1 MTNPKNT
8 GHRAGR
14 STNGKGDENANG
26 AAVPTNIPSG
36 FPNPDDKPH
45 LDSGLDTNN
54 VRFNDNSL
62 LNPQRDDDWDIPALS
77 FPNIDEHGGVPSP
90 EEMKQNLTFPSVP
103 SAGVPADAPTEAMP
117 PAVTPATVVTPPV
130 TPTADA
136 TATVADI
143 PPMPPTR
150 STGSRTARTT
160 GAPAATSTA
169 IPTDAP
175 GGLQGAPAVSVA
187 PASAAATPAS
197 ALPSST
203 NPAPVFPSDSGSE
216 TTVLPPLNINVPVPG
231 RAGATDKPSP
241 VIAPG
246 AVNLGKVAG
255 GENQTLQNLEDVSD
269 EPTEAEEA
277 DELYGAEAD
286 RNDSA
291 RSAAGDSGLSGS
303 GIAGGSDGN
312 GRGRGD
318 NGDGDA
324 RHGDHS
330 SNDGTRAV
338 DRKPIIIGVVVAAL
352 VAAAVGGVFAFQ
364 RHQSQTALDT
374 ALSNCEAAASDVSK
388 ANDSLAEAL
397 KKADEASK
405 LTVDQVSDATTI
417 SKLKTAVSDASSA
430 GKAVACDASLS
441 TAELTSRTEENSK
454 LASTLNGHIKTVD
467 SALKA
472 VTDSQDDKN
481 DADVKT
487 AKDNLQKAVTD
498 AQTLMTNSE
507 GAVADDST
515 RQTLQSAIDAA
526 NKLIGD
532 SDPKLEDLQN
542 ALKALQDATN
552 AVNDSMSSYSSSR
565 SYSNNS
571 NSDTSNS
578 NGTNGSYTNNRYNNR
593 YNGSTGSTTRPNT
606 SGSGSGSGTG
616 TGTGSTGTGSG
627 SGSNGSGSTGTGSGS
642 GSGNNG
648 GSESGGTGNGGSE
661 SGGESGGTG
670 NGGETGGSGSGSGGN
685 GTAE

>member
-8 GHRAGR
+8 GHRSGR
-14 STNGKGDENANG
+14 PTNGKGDENANG

-45 LDSGLDTNN
+45 LDSGLDSNN

-77 FPNIDEHGGVPSP
+77 FPNIDEHGGAPSP

-117 PAVTPATVVTPPV
+117 PAVAPATVVTPPV
-130 TPTADA
+130 TPTADT

-150 STGSRTARTT
+150 STGSHAARTT
-160 GAPAATSTA
+160 GSTAA

-187 PASAAATPAS
+187 PASVAATPAS

-203 NPAPVFPSDSGSE
+203 NPAPVFPPDSGSE

-231 RAGATDKPSP
+231 HAGATDKPSP

-303 GIAGGSDGN
+303 GISGGSDGN
-312 GRGRGD
+312 GRGRGG

-330 SNDGTRAV
+330 GNDGTRAV

-417 SKLKTAVSDASSA
+417 SKLKTAVSDASGA

-454 LASTLNGHIKTVD
+454 LASTLNSHIKTVD

-565 SYSNNS
+565 RSSSDS
-571 NSDTSNS
+571 NSGTSNS
-578 NGTNGSYTNNRYNNR
+578 NGTNGTNGSYTGNRYNNR

-606 SGSGSGSGTG
+606 SGSGSGSGSG
-616 TGTGSTGTGSG
+616 SNGSGSGSTGTG

-642 GSGNNG
+642 GSGGNG
-648 GSESGGTGNGGSE
+648 GETGGTGNGGSE
-661 SGGESGGTG
+661 SGGETGG
-670 NGGETGGSGSGSGGN
+670 NGGETGGSGSGGN